1 MKKRLKNWITTVI
14 GIIMM
19 LLGIGMIVVNY
30 FNLVEK
36 DIPVLEIVMIMIF
49 GWTFL
54 FAKDSLLE
62 GMFLSIFKI
71 KKESNTAEGEEEG

>member
-14 GIIMM
+14 GAIMM
-19 LLGIGMIVVNY
+19 VVGLAMIIANY

-36 DIPVLEIVMIMIF
+36 DIPILEIVMIMIF

-54 FAKDSLLE
+54 FAKDTLLE
-62 GMFLSIFKI
+62 GMFLSLFKV
-71 KKESNTAEGEEEG
+71 KKSDTTNEKGN